1 MELRHLRYFVGVAEA
16 LSFTKTAKK
25 LHIAARTTMWCFALL
40 IKVRKIGVEPDNKRL
55 ARCANTALTQPR
67 KAKQMNTLN
76 KETTW
81 NPLREMEEA
90 QNRLHRFFV
99 GGFPITPGGGEIH
112 SLAVADWSPEVDISE
127 DDQGY
132 LLKADLPE
140 MKKDDVR
147 VTLEDGILSVSG
159 ERKCQKEDQKK
170 KFHRIERS
178 FGTFRRSFTLP
189 EDADS
194 TKVTAEFRDGVL
206 KVHLPTTAT
215 PKSKAIQVK
224 VA

>member
-1 MELRHLRYFVGVAEA
+1 MN
-16 LSFTKTAKK
+16 K
-25 LHIAARTTMWCFALL
+25 LI
-40 IKVRKIGVEPDNKRL
+40 
-55 ARCANTALTQPR
+55 
-67 KAKQMNTLN
+67 
-76 KETTW
+76 TW
-81 NPLREMEEA
+81 NPLREMDEA
-90 QNRLHRFFV
+90 QNRFNPFFLA
-99 GGFPITPGGGEIH
+99 GFPIPNRMGGDEIH

-147 VTLEDGILSVSG
+147 VTVEDGILSVSG
-159 ERKCQKEDQKK
+159 ERKSEKEDQKK

-194 TKVTAEFRDGVL
+194 TKVTAEFQPDHSSGRCRIE
-206 KVHLPTTAT
+206 
-215 PKSKAIQVK
+215 S
-224 VA
+224 

>member
-1 MELRHLRYFVGVAEA
+1 MYQHGFNSIQKG
-16 LSFTKTAKK
+16 K
-25 LHIAARTTMWCFALL
+25 
-40 IKVRKIGVEPDNKRL
+40 D
-55 ARCANTALTQPR
+55 
-67 KAKQMNTLN
+67 MNTLLTCN
-76 KETTW
+76 QFK
-81 NPLREMEEA
+81 EMEEA
-90 QNRLHRFFV
+90 RQNRLNRFLA
-99 GGFPITPGGGEIH
+99 GCPNRIGSGEIH
-112 SLAVADWSPEVDISE
+112 SLAVADWSPEVDIRE

-147 VTLEDGILSVSG
+147 VTVEDGILSVSG

-206 KVHLPTTAT
+206 KVHLPTTAK
-215 PKSKAIQVK
+215 PRSKAIEVK

>member
-1 MELRHLRYFVGVAEA
+1 
-16 LSFTKTAKK
+16 
-25 LHIAARTTMWCFALL
+25 
-40 IKVRKIGVEPDNKRL
+40 
-55 ARCANTALTQPR
+55 
-67 KAKQMNTLN
+67 MNTLN
-76 KETTW
+76 KVTTW

-90 QNRLHRFFV
+90 QNRFNPFFLA
-99 GGFPITPGGGEIH
+99 GFPNRMGGGEIH

-132 LLKADLPE
+132 MLKADLPE

-147 VTLEDGILSVSG
+147 VTVEDGILSVSG
-159 ERKCQKEDQKK
+159 ERKGQKEDQKK

-189 EDADS
+189 EDVDS
-194 TKVTAEFRDGVL
+194 TKVTADLRDGVL
-206 KVHLPTTAT
+206 RVHLPTA
-215 PKSKAIQVK
+215 PVAKSKATQVK